1 MKIHHIGYLVKSMEK
16 AQKTFTELGYRIE
29 QETVYDDYRQID
41 ICFLEKDGYRIELVC
56 PGTAT
61 SVVAN
66 LRKKIGNAPYHICYE
81 TDDLEKAVEELKQK
95 RFVICEEPHAAP
107 ALKDRRVVFLVHGQ
121 MGMIELLEK

>member
-61 SVVAN
+61 SKWQTCAKRSVMRPTISVMKQMIW
-66 LRKKIGNAPYHICYE
+66 RKQSKN
-81 TDDLEKAVEELKQK
+81 
-95 RFVICEEPHAAP
+95 
-107 ALKDRRVVFLVHGQ
+107 
-121 MGMIELLEK
+121 